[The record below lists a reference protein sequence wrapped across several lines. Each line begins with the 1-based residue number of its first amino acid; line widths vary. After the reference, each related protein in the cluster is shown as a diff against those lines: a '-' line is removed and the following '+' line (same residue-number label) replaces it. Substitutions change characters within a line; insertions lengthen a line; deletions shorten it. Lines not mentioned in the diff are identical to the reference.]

1 MQAKRDTYQVITDS
15 ILSALE
21 QCGPVERPWF
31 GPSLTMPR
39 NAASGREYRG
49 SNVIMLWSAAQQAGY
64 DSSFWAT
71 FRQWSDIGAN
81 VRKGEKGTPV
91 LWFQMLDRKS
101 DAAGDDDH
109 DGDDRIRRIP
119 CARLSWV
126 FNACQVDG
134 YADEQ
139 AQAPME
145 NLVSPIETADALIVA
160 SGARI
165 RHEGNSAYYH
175 RGNDEIVL
183 PPRELFTGTST
194 STPTEAYYAVA
205 LHELTHWTGHESRC
219 NREFG
224 KRFGD
229 NAYAFEE
236 LVAELGAAFLSAK
249 TRVVIE
255 PRSDHASYIAN
266 WIKILKE
273 DRRAF
278 VTAASKAAE
287 ASEYLLAK
295 CAALSMAA

>member
-15 ILSALE
+15 ILAALE
-21 QCGPVERPWF
+21 RCGPVERPWF

-64 DSSFWAT
+64 NSSVWAT
-71 FRQWSDIGAN
+71 FRQWSDMGAS

-101 DAAGDDDH
+101 DAADNDDEDES
-109 DGDDRIRRIP
+109 RQRIP

-134 YADEQ
+134 YADKQ
-139 AQAPME
+139 PQAPLE
-145 NLVSPIETADALIVA
+145 NLVSPIGTADALIAA
-160 SGARI
+160 SGACI
-165 RHEGNSAYYH
+165 RHEGHSAYYH

-229 NAYAFEE
+229 DAYAFEE

-266 WIKILKE
+266 WIRILKK
-273 DRRAF
+273 DRKAF

-287 ASEYLLAK
+287 ASEYLLEK
-295 CAALSMAA
+295 CASLSMVA